1 MHSRDGGLNINSIG
15 YPAPKLLASCSPK
28 AQTESLTETNSSMKF
43 QVLLSLVTVAAGIPS
58 AQKLDRPVKPP
69 LKPLVIDS
77 LSTFAPSG
85 RPGSSIY
92 SFFNVSFTD
101 VEFNNTTVQC
111 GTRWTFGEGEDM
123 AWTRKNTDC
132 LIKPKS
138 KRVGEWS
145 FQLLKPTASG
155 EGASLLNNFMLH
167 LRHDWTS
174 GVHVATQKFNFDGER
189 NIGGMC
195 SASGTCQFGLWEGV
209 ERPYLVPQFRLER

>member
-1 MHSRDGGLNINSIG
+1 
-15 YPAPKLLASCSPK
+15 
-28 AQTESLTETNSSMKF
+28 MKF
-43 QVLLSLVTVAAGIPS
+43 QLFQVLALATVAAALPS
-58 AQKLDRPVKPP
+58 AQKLDRPLKPP
-69 LKPLVIDS
+69 LKPLVINT

-85 RPGSSIY
+85 RLGSSPY

-101 VEFNNTTVQC
+101 PEFSNTTVQC
-111 GTRWTFGEGEDM
+111 NTQWTLAEGDTV
-123 AWTRKNTDC
+123 WTRKNTDC
-132 LIKPKS
+132 LIDPKS

-167 LRHDWTS
+167 LRHDWSS

-209 ERPYLVPQFRLER
+209 ERPYLVPQFKLER

>member
-1 MHSRDGGLNINSIG
+1 M
-15 YPAPKLLASCSPK
+15 LL
-28 AQTESLTETNSSMKF
+28 TLFVSLA
-43 QVLLSLVTVAAGIPS
+43 TVAAALPS
-58 AQKLDRPVKPP
+58 AQKLDRPERPP
-69 LKPLVIDS
+69 LKPLEINT

-85 RPGSSIY
+85 RPGSSLH

-101 VEFNNTTVQC
+101 PEFNNTTVQC
-111 GTRWTFGEGEDM
+111 GTQWTYDETDTV
-123 AWTRKNTDC
+123 WTRKNSDC
-132 LIKPKS
+132 LVNPKS
-138 KRVGEWS
+138 KKVGEWS

-174 GVHVATQKFNFDGER
+174 GVHVATQKFGWDGKR

-195 SASGTCQFGLWEGV
+195 SASGVCQFGLWEGV